1 LAKSVS
7 KNYPLRDTCDKLRP
21 MRDKNQSPLLKVS
34 KRGWHWVSPTWFRV
48 GALMGGGGG
57 AIAALV
63 YFYARQ
69 IEPRWLDF
77 RTRPIKLRGLA
88 SAFDG
93 YRIVQLSD
101 LHLAEGKL
109 LTPDRLESIVRRVNQ
124 LRPDLILIT
133 GDFVSHVDATSHN
146 GIARLRGLHAPDG
159 VFAITGNHD
168 YWSGVTDVVQA
179 VERAGIRVL
188 CNDHVL
194 IRRSGAVLAI
204 AGLDDIWEGQYDLDA
219 ALRGLPAGAP
229 VILMAHEPNYA
240 DFAAKD
246 GRVALQLSGHSHGG
260 QVRLPGIG
268 PLALPDLAY
277 RYPMGLYRVGEMLL
291 HVSRGIGL
299 AEIPFRFN
307 CRPEITTFVL
317 APA

>member
-1 LAKSVS
+1 LA
-7 KNYPLRDTCDKLRP
+7 P
-21 MRDKNQSPLLKVS
+21 
-34 KRGWHWVSPTWFRV
+34 
-48 GALMGGGGG
+48 
-57 AIAALV
+57 
-63 YFYARQ
+63 
-69 IEPRWLDF
+69 
-77 RTRPIKLRGLA
+77 
-88 SAFDG
+88 AFDS

-109 LTPDRLESIVRRVNQ
+109 LTPDRLEVIIQRVNR

-133 GDFVSHVDATSHN
+133 GDFVSHVDATSRD
-146 GIARLRGLHAPDG
+146 GISRLRRLDAPDG

-168 YWSGVTDVVQA
+168 YWSGVTAVVQA
-179 VERAGIRVL
+179 VEQAGIRVL
-188 CNDHVL
+188 CNEHVL
-194 IRRSGAVLAI
+194 IRRQGAALAI

-219 ALRGLPAGAP
+219 ALRGIPAGAP

-240 DFAAKD
+240 EFVAQD

-268 PLALPDLAY
+268 PLALPDQAY
-277 RYPMGLYRVGEMLL
+277 RYPMGLYRIGDMLL
-291 HVSRGIGL
+291 YVNRGIGL
-299 AEIPFRFN
+299 AQIPFRFN

>member
-1 LAKSVS
+1 
-7 KNYPLRDTCDKLRP
+7 
-21 MRDKNQSPLLKVS
+21 MRNRNQSPLL
-34 KRGWHWVSPTWFRV
+34 RTTEQGWHWVSLTWRRF
-48 GALMGGGGG
+48 GALLGG
-57 AIAALV
+57 AGGAVAALV

-69 IEPRWLDF
+69 IEPRWIDY
-77 RTRPIKLRGLA
+77 RTRRIPLRGLA

-109 LTPDRLESIVRRVNQ
+109 LTPDRLEAIIRRVNR
-124 LRPDLILIT
+124 LRADLILIT
-133 GDFVSHVDATSHN
+133 GDFVSHVDAASRD
-146 GIARLRGLHAPDG
+146 GIARLRGLDAPDG
-159 VFAITGNHD
+159 VYAITGNHD
-168 YWSGVTDVVQA
+168 YWSGVTAVVQA

-188 CNDHVL
+188 CNEHVL
-194 IRRSGAVLAI
+194 MRRSGAALAI

-219 ALRGLPAGAP
+219 ALHGIPVDAP

-240 DFAAKD
+240 EFAAQH

-260 QVRLPGIG
+260 QVRVPGIG
-268 PLALPDLAY
+268 PLALPDQAY
-277 RYPMGLYRVGEMLL
+277 RYPMGLYRVGDMLL
-291 HVSRGIGL
+291 YVNRGIGL